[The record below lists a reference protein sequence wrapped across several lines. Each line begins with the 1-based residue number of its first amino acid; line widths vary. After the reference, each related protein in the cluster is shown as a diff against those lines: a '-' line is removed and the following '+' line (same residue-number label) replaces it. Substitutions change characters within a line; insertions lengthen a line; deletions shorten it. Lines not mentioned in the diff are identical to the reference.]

1 MPKERIKFFR
11 SYEPHGLEQDIN
23 NFLENETKVVLE
35 ISFLHTVTG
44 HGNEI
49 FYDAYL
55 RYTPKSHQSLKN
67 LTINELMHDDTLYLV
82 SKFPDGL
89 AFQIL

>member
-49 FYDAYL
+49 FMMHMYA
-55 RYTPKSHQSLKN
+55 THQNQHQSQKN
-67 LTINELMHDDTLYLV
+67 LTTNE
-82 SKFPDGL
+82 KC
-89 AFQIL
+89 

>member
-1 MPKERIKFFR
+1 MPKEMVKFFR

-23 NFLENETKVVLE
+23 NFLKNETKVVMD

-49 FYDAYL
+49 YYDAYV
-55 RYTPKSHQSLKN
+55 RYTLRILSKSK
-67 LTINELMHDDTLYLV
+67 
-82 SKFPDGL
+82 DGSN
-89 AFQIL
+89 

>member
-23 NFLENETKVVLE
+23 NFLENEIKAVMD

-49 FYDAYL
+49 FYDAYI
-55 RYTPKSHQSLKN
+55 RYTPKS
-67 LTINELMHDDTLYLV
+67 V
-82 SKFPDGL
+82 SKSKE
-89 AFQIL
+89 ANY

>member
-23 NFLENETKVVLE
+23 NFLENETKAVMD

-49 FYDAYL
+49 FYDAYI
-55 RYTPKSHQSLKN
+55 RYTPKSVK
-67 LTINELMHDDTLYLV
+67 
-82 SKFPDGL
+82 SKEVNY
-89 AFQIL
+89 

>member
-23 NFLENETKVVLE
+23 NFLETEAKVV
-35 ISFLHTVTG
+35 IDVSFLHTVTG

-49 FYDAYL
+49 FYDAYV
-55 RYTPKSHQSLKN
+55 RYTPRS
-67 LTINELMHDDTLYLV
+67 V
-82 SKFPDGL
+82 SKSRESDK
-89 AFQIL
+89 

>member
-67 LTINELMHDDTLYLV
+67 LTTNELMHDDTLYLV

>member
-23 NFLENETKVVLE
+23 NFLENEKKVVMD
-35 ISFLHTVTG
+35 IFFLHTITG

-49 FYDAYL
+49 FYDAYI
-55 RYTPKSHQSLKN
+55 RYTPKSKVL
-67 LTINELMHDDTLYLV
+67 
-82 SKFPDGL
+82 SK
-89 AFQIL
+89 QK

>member
-23 NFLENETKVVLE
+23 NFLENETKVVMD

-49 FYDAYL
+49 FMMHIYAT
-55 RYTPKSHQSLKN
+55 RQNQCQSLRKRI
-67 LTINELMHDDTLYLV
+67 IN
-82 SKFPDGL
+82 
-89 AFQIL
+89 

>member
-23 NFLENETKVVLE
+23 NFLENETKAVMD

-49 FYDAYL
+49 FYDAYI
-55 RYTPKSHQSLKN
+55 RYTPKS
-67 LTINELMHDDTLYLV
+67 V
-82 SKFPDGL
+82 SKSKEVNY
-89 AFQIL
+89 

>member
-23 NFLENETKVVLE
+23 NFLENETKVVME

-49 FYDAYL
+49 FL
-55 RYTPKSHQSLKN
+55 
-67 LTINELMHDDTLYLV
+67 
-82 SKFPDGL
+82 
-89 AFQIL
+89 

>member
-23 NFLENETKVVLE
+23 NFLETEAKVVTD
-35 ISFLHTVTG
+35 ISFLHTITG

-49 FYDAYL
+49 FYDAYV
-55 RYTPKSHQSLKN
+55 RYTPRS
-67 LTINELMHDDTLYLV
+67 V
-82 SKFPDGL
+82 SKSRESDK
-89 AFQIL
+89 